1 MKNMKIGVRLGLAF
15 AVMVAILVGVG
26 WLGIDRMEV
35 INGKLDRVIK
45 VQWGKIDLVQKAMER
60 VNDNAQIAFELVIVK
75 DPAAIAELERTQ
87 NKNKEEITS
96 LLKDIEGRLYTEKGK
111 ALFAEIRDRRAI
123 FVESFGRVRKLIS
136 EGNVEGAREVAVKEM
151 MPANERFM
159 DAWKAFGA
167 FQVDLMNEDAKAATK
182 AYEAARNMLFLIIGL
197 AIFFAIGVGIFVTRS
212 LTVPMERLV
221 EVTKKIAGGDLRE
234 TVEVTSR
241 DEIGKLQM
249 SMKEMAEKLSQI
261 VSEAVQSANGLS
273 SAAEQ
278 VSSSSQSLSQGTSE
292 QASSVEETT
301 SSLEQ
306 MSASI
311 SQNAENSRQME
322 QMAVKGSK
330 DADESGKAVKDTVD
344 AMKSIA
350 ERISIIEEIAYQ
362 TNLLALNAAIEAAR
376 AGDHGKGFAVVATEV
391 RKLAERSQTA
401 AKEIGGLAGSS
412 VRIAERAGQLLVE
425 LVPSIKKTAD
435 LVQEV
440 SAASREQSSGVTQ
453 INKAMAQVDQVT
465 QRNASS
471 SEELSGTSE
480 EMASQ
485 AEALQEMMSFFR
497 VNGIQE
503 RGQRFQ
509 KPALMSRPGKSFN
522 SSVHAPATKPG
533 KIGNGSGHSQ
543 EKSSVSHTANGSGK
557 HADQFVP
564 VFGSTDPQGGP
575 ASGHNE
581 DDYKQF

>member
-1 MKNMKIGVRLGLAF
+1 
-15 AVMVAILVGVG
+15 
-26 WLGIDRMEV
+26 
-35 INGKLDRVIK
+35 
-45 VQWGKIDLVQKAMER
+45 
-60 VNDNAQIAFELVIVK
+60 
-75 DPAAIAELERTQ
+75 
-87 NKNKEEITS
+87 
-96 LLKDIEGRLYTEKGK
+96 
-111 ALFAEIRDRRAI
+111 
-123 FVESFGRVRKLIS
+123 
-136 EGNVEGAREVAVKEM
+136 
-151 MPANERFM
+151 
-159 DAWKAFGA
+159 
-167 FQVDLMNEDAKAATK
+167 
-182 AYEAARNMLFLIIGL
+182 
-197 AIFFAIGVGIFVTRS
+197 
-212 LTVPMERLV
+212 
-221 EVTKKIAGGDLRE
+221 
-234 TVEVTSR
+234 
-241 DEIGKLQM
+241 
-249 SMKEMAEKLSQI
+249 
-261 VSEAVQSANGLS
+261 
-273 SAAEQ
+273 
-278 VSSSSQSLSQGTSE
+278 
-292 QASSVEETT
+292 
-301 SSLEQ
+301 

-330 DADESGKAVKDTVD
+330 DADESGKAVKETVD

-412 VRIAERAGQLLVE
+412 VQIAERAGQLLVE

-497 VNGIQE
+497 VNGMQE

-509 KPALMSRPGKSFN
+509 KPALMARPGKSFN

-533 KIGNGSGHSQ
+533 KIGNGSGHPH
-543 EKSSVSHTANGSGK
+543 EKSSVSHTANHTANGSGK

-564 VFGSTDPQGGP
+564 AAGQ
-575 ASGHNE
+575 NE